1 MLDQSMLD
9 QNAENAFSATDK
21 AVSATTDVEQ
31 RVVIP
36 VIDEQ
41 VRVDK
46 TVVETG
52 RVRVRKQVHE
62 ETQTLDLPTL
72 HQTVDVERV
81 PINRVVEQA
90 PEARY
95 EGDTLVIPVVREEV
109 ITVTRLVLVEEVRL
123 KNQYRT
129 DVVSQPVTLRR
140 EEVIVD
146 RTDGNA

>member
-1 MLDQSMLD
+1 MID
-9 QNAENAFSATDK
+9 QNADK
-21 AVSATTDVEQ
+21 ALSTADEAVLASTTVEQ
-31 RVVIP
+31 TMVIP

-41 VRVDK
+41 VRIDK

-52 RVRVRKQVHE
+52 RVRVQKRVHE
-62 ETQTLDLPTL
+62 ETQTYNLPTL

-109 ITVTRLVLVEEVRL
+109 ITMTRLVLVEEVRL
-123 KNQYRT
+123 KNTYRT

-146 RTDGNA
+146 RRNSNA

>member
-1 MLDQSMLD
+1 MLD
-9 QNAENAFSATDK
+9 QNAEKTLSAADE
-21 AVSATTDVEQ
+21 AVSATTNVEQ

-52 RVRVRKQVHE
+52 RVRVQKRVHE
-62 ETQTLDLPTL
+62 ETQTLNLPTL

-81 PINRVVEQA
+81 PINQVVEQA

-123 KNQYRT
+123 KNNYRT

-140 EEVIVD
+140 EEVVID
-146 RTDGNA
+146 RTDSTV